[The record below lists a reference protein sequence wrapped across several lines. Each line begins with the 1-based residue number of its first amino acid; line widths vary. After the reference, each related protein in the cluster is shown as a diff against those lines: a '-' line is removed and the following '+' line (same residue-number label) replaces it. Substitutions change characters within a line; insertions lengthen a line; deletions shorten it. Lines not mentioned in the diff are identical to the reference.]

1 VTTEQTLLDESIA
14 RRVSS
19 LRVHARRAVEGLRS
33 GIHRSPH
40 RGASVIFA
48 EHRDY
53 RPGDDLRLLDWRAYA
68 RSDRHIIKRFEQET
82 HLRAQLWL
90 DCSASMDYGGAAPVT
105 GSADEAQHKHTHA
118 ATLLAAMAFILLGQG
133 DAVGVVRFATKMGE
147 ALPARA
153 RPGQLEAALAL
164 LAEPPERGATTDLY
178 TALSACAE
186 RAGRRGLVVI
196 ASDLLDLRPNAL
208 EPLSLLRA
216 AGHDVLV
223 FHVLHPDE
231 LELPFD
237 ERMRFVDPEGDGL
250 LDTDPS
256 AIRDAYKEQI
266 GNLLVECRRRCM
278 AAGARYALARTDTPV
293 QQTIAE
299 VLSGRTTRP
308 WA

>member
-1 VTTEQTLLDESIA
+1 MSSSDAAAGVDRLLLDENIA

-90 DCSASMDYGGAAPVT
+90 DCSASMNYG
-105 GSADEAQHKHTHA
+105 DDAQNKHTHA

-133 DAVGVVRFATKMGE
+133 DAVGVVRFAQKMGE
-147 ALPARA
+147 GLPPRA

-164 LAEPPERGATTDLY
+164 LAAPPERGEKTDLNA
-178 TALSACAE
+178 ALSACAE
-186 RAGRRGLVVI
+186 RAGRRGLVVV
-196 ASDLLDLRPNAL
+196 ASDLLDPQPTAL

-223 FHVLHPDE
+223 FHVLHPHE

-237 ERMRFVDPEGDGL
+237 ERMRFVDPEGDGV

-256 AIRDAYKEQI
+256 AIREAYKEQI
-266 GNLLVECRRRCM
+266 GNLLVDCRRRCM

-293 QQTIAE
+293 QQIIAE
-299 VLSGRTTRP
+299 VLSGRVTRA

>member
-1 VTTEQTLLDESIA
+1 MTQSGERLLLDENIA
-14 RRVSS
+14 RRVST

-90 DCSASMDYGGAAPVT
+90 DCSASMDYGDG
-105 GSADEAQHKHTHA
+105 EQHKHTHA

-133 DAVGVVRFATKMGE
+133 DAVGVVRFAATMGE

-164 LAEPPERGATTDLY
+164 LAQRPERGGKTDLY
-178 TALSACAE
+178 AALSACAE
-186 RAGRRGLVVI
+186 RAGRRGLVVV
-196 ASDLLDLRPNAL
+196 ASDLLDLSSNAL

-223 FHVLHPDE
+223 FHVLHPHE

-237 ERMRFVDPEGDGL
+237 DRMRFVDPEGDGM

-266 GNLLVECRRRCM
+266 GKLLVECRRRCM
-278 AAGARYALARTDTPV
+278 AAGARYALARTDTPI

-299 VLSGRTTRP
+299 VLSGRVTRA
-308 WA
+308 WV